1 VTRYFFRY
9 LREARRKTDRYPTS
23 FAASPRSTNLPP
35 APCNQGGLRLRPTTL
50 TRSRHEVDRTRPEA
64 IAASNQLNRS
74 ILIVVAAPRISVS
87 RILHLSRHSMTA
99 FGPEQ
104 RRGTS
109 AIPPLSGDKPT
120 SGERTENDAFDPHA
134 TLVSRVSSSSCR
146 PALLTLADGS
156 TIRLEGVHALHGSA
170 VSLTEP
176 TRTRS
181 STDDCDLFAS
191 PLDYLAR
198 IFGLSHFR
206 QNPTFFCD

>member
-1 VTRYFFRY
+1 MTRYFFRY
-9 LREARRKTDRYPTS
+9 LREARRKTDRYPTC

-109 AIPPLSGDKPT
+109 AIPPLSGDEQT
-120 SGERTENDAFDPHA
+120 SRERAKMTAHDPKATWPVANAIRRNHRRPASSAVVLSRTPMTPGEPANTCPPSDLRSHRLQRSDRLAIPEAWSFTGRGSCEGG
-134 TLVSRVSSSSCR
+134 SSSS
-146 PALLTLADGS
+146 L
-156 TIRLEGVHALHGSA
+156 
-170 VSLTEP
+170 
-176 TRTRS
+176 
-181 STDDCDLFAS
+181 
-191 PLDYLAR
+191 
-198 IFGLSHFR
+198 
-206 QNPTFFCD
+206 